1 MQTIK
6 KKSLATSIL
15 LLSIIEFIAGGS
27 LVIVRGV
34 SPKRKLMLIL
44 IFAFSISLLPGR
56 LFS

>member
-1 MQTIK
+1 M
-6 KKSLATSIL
+6 KKSLATSVL

-44 IFAFSISLLPGR
+44 IFAFSISWLPDR